1 MRRAAFAYG
10 AICYAVFFAT
20 FLYAIGFLGNLVV
33 PKSID
38 SGAEGPLGLA
48 IAINALLLGIF
59 AVQHSVMA
67 RPGFKQRWTKLVPV
81 QIERSTYTLISAL
94 LLLLLFWQ
102 WRPIPALVWQVEQP
116 LAETLLTALFFSGFG
131 IVLYSS
137 FLIDH
142 FDLFGLRQVFL
153 HLRGE
158 PYHHRPF
165 GTPSLYK
172 RLRHP
177 LYLGWLITFWAT
189 PQMSYGHLL
198 FSLLTSAYI
207 FTAIPLEERDLMRFL
222 GDDYRRYRERTPMF
236 VHLPG
241 WRPGRDRPAFSKGG
255 SRD

>member
-10 AICYAVFFAT
+10 VFCYAVFFVS
-20 FLYAIGFLGNLVV
+20 FLYAIGFIGNLVV

-38 SGAEGPLGLA
+38 SGAEGPLGPA

-67 RPGFKQRWTKLVPV
+67 RPGFKQWWTRLVPEP
-81 QIERSTYTLISAL
+81 IERSTYTLASAL
-94 LLLLLFWQ
+94 ALLLLFWQ

-116 LAETLLTALFFSGFG
+116 LAETLLTAFCFTGFG
-131 IVLYSS
+131 IVLYAT

-158 PYHHRPF
+158 PYQHRPF

-177 LYLGWLITFWAT
+177 LYLGWFIAFWAT

-207 FTAIPLEERDLMRFL
+207 FIAIPLEERDLIRLL
-222 GDDYRRYRERTPMF
+222 GDDYRRYRERIPMF
-236 VHLPG
+236 VRLPG
-241 WRPGRDRPAFSKGG
+241 LSPKRDRPAFSKGA
-255 SRD
+255 SRH